1 MSEKFKALNKTRENG
16 DGIRFW
22 RNKNPMCPHCG
33 EFYDIQENQAW
44 ELCDPSIED
53 HEIECPEC
61 GIEFKVKVTVS
72 FSYSTD
78 EADEADDEN
87 D

>member
-1 MSEKFKALNKTRENG
+1 MSDKFKALNKTRENG
-16 DGIRFW
+16 DEIRFW

-33 EFYDIQENQAW
+33 ESYDIQENQAW
-44 ELCDPSIED
+44 DLYEPSIEE

-61 GIEFKVKVTVS
+61 GIEFNVRVTVS

-78 EADEADDEN
+78 EADHEDD
-87 D
+87 